1 MVCLAFLKIK
11 TNILTDIKKVQ
22 DVKQLIKQ
30 YLGKKFIGRN
40 GKEYKSS
47 FQINNKA
54 RNLLLNN
61 KLHNVSDLCCYYL
74 KKLPAKEYEE
84 KNK

>member
-11 TNILTDIKKVQ
+11 TNILIGIKKVQ

-30 YLGKKFIGRN
+30 YLGKKFIGKDN
-40 GKEYKSS
+40 KIYKSS

-61 KLHNVSDLCCYYL
+61 KLHKC
-74 KKLPAKEYEE
+74 
-84 KNK
+84 